1 MYPVFRSLALVL
13 LLCCS
18 SLTLAGPQVLTS
30 IKPLQL
36 IAAAVQEGVAEP
48 DVLLPVGAS
57 PHHYALRPSDMRRLQ
72 QAQLFYW
79 IGPQL
84 EGFLAKPLSSR
95 TQPSLALQDLPGLQ
109 LRYFAE
115 AQDEHGE
122 EEHDHDHQPGALD
135 VHLWLSPSNAQ
146 VIAQRMADDLAAIDP
161 SNAARYQSNLTAF
174 SAQLDQLDQQI
185 KSQLQPL
192 HGKSY
197 FVFHETYDYF
207 EQAYG
212 LHHAG
217 VFNVSAE
224 VAPGARHVAA
234 LREQLKQAGPSCVF
248 SEPPLQPRLA
258 QTLSAG
264 LPVKLAELDA
274 MGGAL
279 AVNAQGYGQLLQG
292 LANGMTA
299 CLSEIAPAH

>member
-13 LLCCS
+13 LLCFS
-18 SLTLAGPQVLTS
+18 PLTLAGPQVLTS

-36 IAAAVQEGVAEP
+36 IAAAVQDGVAEP

-135 VHLWLSPSNAQ
+135 VICGCRQAMRRLSLSVWPM
-146 VIAQRMADDLAAIDP
+146 IW
-161 SNAARYQSNLTAF
+161 
-174 SAQLDQLDQQI
+174 
-185 KSQLQPL
+185 
-192 HGKSY
+192 
-197 FVFHETYDYF
+197 
-207 EQAYG
+207 
-212 LHHAG
+212 
-217 VFNVSAE
+217 
-224 VAPGARHVAA
+224 
-234 LREQLKQAGPSCVF
+234 
-248 SEPPLQPRLA
+248 PPLTR
-258 QTLSAG
+258 QTQRAIR
-264 LPVKLAELDA
+264 A
-274 MGGAL
+274 
-279 AVNAQGYGQLLQG
+279 
-292 LANGMTA
+292 T
-299 CLSEIAPAH
+299 